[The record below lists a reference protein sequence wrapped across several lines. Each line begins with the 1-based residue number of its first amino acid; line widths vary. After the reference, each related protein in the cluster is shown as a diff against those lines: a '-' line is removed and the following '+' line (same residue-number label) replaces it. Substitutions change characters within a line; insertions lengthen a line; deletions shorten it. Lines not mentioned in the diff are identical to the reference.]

1 MTEATVSNQGQVQ
14 GWGGAGPQGGALG
27 CAKQWL
33 ACRRPDAREGEA
45 HGANSCHG
53 ETLTPLNAQSGKQRW
68 AGHMPV
74 GEPG

>member
-1 MTEATVSNQGQVQ
+1 MCEAV
-14 GWGGAGPQGGALG
+14 
-27 CAKQWL
+27 
-33 ACRRPDAREGEA
+33 ACMPSASRSRGEA

-53 ETLTPLNAQSGKQRW
+53 EMLTPLNAQSSKQRR